1 MFFDKFALDRIKTEI
16 AHEKSTRWATK
27 LELPF
32 QASTEAV
39 PAQSLI
45 VSPPSSQFAATM
57 QPLDPNVIGWGTPV
71 TVVPGLNSSS
81 PGRLP
86 NYEMEHASED
96 QKVRRLAEFR
106 LPTAKNTREL
116 LNASLHSPLVPSEA
130 TTGQPQD
137 WQQKQQQQ
145 QQQSHPQ
152 LHYNTMNPT
161 RPHNLSFIDAAAAPF
176 RAPDVR
182 PQQQEPRAEHTWSP
196 QDSDNIHLY
205 RPWQLLDST
214 PVAAEEERRR
224 RRSDTSEGP
233 SAAGRDQ
240 SQVFDGSPL
249 FINSQIYVNSSP
261 GVQEQREG
269 SLLHSKE
276 DTAAL
281 QTLQD
286 LTTMLRQ
293 LGIPGNTDVGQGLW
307 ARNGQGGNARSMIAT
322 TANTPY
328 LSGVTEFERREPG
341 DDAERF
347 RSVLPVLPHGWTR
360 CDACNCPIN
369 AEWIS
374 CPKCT
379 HRNAQPRMKW

>member
-1 MFFDKFALDRIKTEI
+1 
-16 AHEKSTRWATK
+16 
-27 LELPF
+27 
-32 QASTEAV
+32 V
-39 PAQSLI
+39 QSLI
-45 VSPPSSQFAATM
+45 VSPPPNQFAATM
-57 QPLDPNVIGWGTPV
+57 HSLGPNVIGWGTPV
-71 TVVPGLNSSS
+71 AVVPELNSSS

-86 NYEMEHASED
+86 NNEIEHASED

-106 LPTAKNTREL
+106 LPTAKDTREL
-116 LNASLHSPLVPSEA
+116 LDASMSSPLVPSEA
-130 TTGQPQD
+130 TTGQPRD
-137 WQQKQQQQ
+137 WRQQQQ
-145 QQQSHPQ
+145 QPHPQ

-176 RAPDVR
+176 RAAQAI
-182 PQQQEPRAEHTWSP
+182 PQQQEHRAENTWSP

-214 PVAAEEERRR
+214 PFAAEEERRR
-224 RRSDTSEGP
+224 RSDTREGP
-233 SAAGRDQ
+233 STGGRDQ

-249 FINSQIYVNSSP
+249 FINSQIHVNSSP

-269 SLLHSKE
+269 SLSHSTQ

-281 QTLQD
+281 QILQD

-293 LGIPGNTDVGQGLW
+293 LGVRGNTDVGQGLW